1 MIPLSTAPMKTK
13 SWQEQLSDA
22 YCHIGELL
30 ADLGLS
36 EHYRPEMELATEAF
50 GFRVPRYF
58 AALMKK
64 ADIHDP
70 LLLQVL
76 PTASELQSVPGF
88 TRDPLGDIAAHEGNG
103 ILHKYPG
110 RVLLIGTGACAIN
123 CRYCFRRHF
132 PYSDHLALKN
142 QWQPALQQLQQDTGI
157 REVILS
163 GGDPLSL
170 SNSRLETL
178 VKALEQ
184 IPHLQ
189 RLRIHTRLP
198 VVLPARIDRQLVELL
213 GNTTLATS
221 MVIHVNHPQELTDEL
236 KQVLYPLR
244 QGGVT
249 LLNQSVLLK
258 NINDNAATQILLC
271 ESLFAIGVLPYYLHQ
286 LDKVQGAAHF
296 AVNDQAALALHRRM
310 EQQLPGYLLP
320 RLVREIEGTQSKQ
333 TLLRSQNRKKCFCR

>member
-1 MIPLSTAPMKTK
+1 MKTE
-13 SWQEQLSDA
+13 SWQQQLSNA

-30 ADLGLS
+30 ADLGLP
-36 EHYRPEMELATEAF
+36 EHYGPEMALATATF

-64 ADIHDP
+64 ADIDDP

-76 PTASELQSVPGF
+76 PTAAELQPVPGF
-88 TRDPLGDIAAHEGNG
+88 TRDPLGDKAAHEGNG

-110 RVLLIGTGACAIN
+110 RVLLISTGACAIN

-170 SNSRLETL
+170 SNVRLETL
-178 VKALEQ
+178 IKALEK

-198 VVLPARIDRQLVELL
+198 VVLPARIDRQLIELL
-213 GNTTLATS
+213 GNTTLTTV
-221 MVIHVNHPQELTDEL
+221 MVIHANHPQELTAEL
-236 KQVLYPLR
+236 QQALYPLR

-296 AVNDQAALALHRRM
+296 AVDDHAALALHRRM

-320 RLVREIEGTQSKQ
+320 RLVREIEGARSKQ